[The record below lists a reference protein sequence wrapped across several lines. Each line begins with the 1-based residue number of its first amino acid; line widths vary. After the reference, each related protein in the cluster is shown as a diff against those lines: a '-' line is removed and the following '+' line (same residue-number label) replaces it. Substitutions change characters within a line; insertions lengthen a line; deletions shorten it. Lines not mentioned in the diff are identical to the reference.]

1 MEYLQQRL
9 LQRKFKPEP
18 FDVYNLHLLVWKK
31 ALAFF
36 IYIKLIGISSSL
48 NDYDRRKLEVFNVI
62 NIFQLFTG
70 ILVPVIG
77 LMNHKALPANA
88 WMVACLPAIV
98 SFMVL
103 YLNHKQLYLHALL
116 SYFILYPFF
125 TCIVYLNGFN
135 LGLELYF
142 ILYGVLAVFFL
153 NISYMLFTI
162 AFSMISYF
170 VLMVI
175 RKNYQYQLA
184 SVNIDVYVFNQ
195 ILAILFIYYGLY
207 LLKKE
212 ITDYQVKINAK
223 NKALQQKNDNIV
235 LQKNEIGLQASL
247 LQDQTEKLTEL
258 NNLKNKMFS
267 VIAHDLKSPIYAMS
281 NLFQQMQYHNI
292 PAEEVKSALPE
303 ISKDLNYTIGLLD
316 NLLLWAKSQMEVNM
330 VKPET
335 LDLSVIIKDV
345 CQLLRLQAQVKQV
358 KLESKLEGPLLVH
371 ADKEMI
377 NLVLRNIIS
386 NAIKY
391 TDKNGTVTVG
401 AHQQDVFIEVY
412 IKDTGMGISAEAMKK
427 ISENNYFTTKGTAS
441 EAGTGLGLILCKDFL
456 NKNKGRMFI
465 ESQPGIGS
473 TFSFTLPCSFSNS

>member
-36 IYIKLIGISSSL
+36 IYIKLIGINTKL
-48 NDYDRRKLEVFNVI
+48 TDYDRRKLEVFNVI
-62 NIFQLFTG
+62 NTFQLFTG
-70 ILVPVIG
+70 ILVPIIG

-88 WMVACLPAIV
+88 WLIACLPAIV
-98 SFMVL
+98 SFLVL
-103 YLNHKQLYLHALL
+103 YLNYRQQYFTALL

-162 AFSMISYF
+162 AFSMVSYF

-195 ILAILFIYYGLY
+195 VLAILFIYYGLY

-212 ITDYQVKINAK
+212 ITEYQQKIVAK
-223 NKALQQKNDNIV
+223 NKALQLKNDNINI
-235 LQKNEIGLQASL
+235 QKNEIALQASL

-267 VIAHDLKSPIYAMS
+267 VIAHDLKSPIYAMR
-281 NLFQQMQYHNI
+281 NLFQQMQYKNI
-292 PAEEVKSALPE
+292 PAEDVKSALPE

-316 NLLLWAKSQMEVNM
+316 NLLHWAKSQMEVNM

-335 LDLSVIIKDV
+335 IDLSTTIKDV
-345 CQLLRLQAQVKQV
+345 CQLLRLQAEVKQV
-358 KLESKLEGPLLVH
+358 KLESNIKGPILVH

-377 NLVLRNIIS
+377 NLILRNLIS

-391 TDKNGTVTVG
+391 TGKNGTVTVG
-401 AHQQDVFIEVY
+401 AHPQDMFIEVY
-412 IKDTGMGISAEAMKK
+412 VKDTGMGISKEALKK

-456 NKNKGRMFI
+456 RKNKGRMFI
-465 ESQPGIGS
+465 ESQPGRGS

>member
-1 MEYLQQRL
+1 
-9 LQRKFKPEP
+9 
-18 FDVYNLHLLVWKK
+18 
-31 ALAFF
+31 
-36 IYIKLIGISSSL
+36 
-48 NDYDRRKLEVFNVI
+48 
-62 NIFQLFTG
+62 
-70 ILVPVIG
+70 
-77 LMNHKALPANA
+77 
-88 WMVACLPAIV
+88 
-98 SFMVL
+98 
-103 YLNHKQLYLHALL
+103 
-116 SYFILYPFF
+116 
-125 TCIVYLNGFN
+125 
-135 LGLELYF
+135 
-142 ILYGVLAVFFL
+142 
-153 NISYMLFTI
+153 
-162 AFSMISYF
+162 
-170 VLMVI
+170 
-175 RKNYQYQLA
+175 QLA